1 MRLKIVNPQDFWC
14 GLFFIAL
21 GAAAMVAARA
31 YPMGSALQMG
41 PGYFPTWLG
50 GILIG
55 IGAAVGGFSLKR
67 APEPEDEAALRE
79 WAFRPWLVLTA
90 AIAVYAVLMDAG
102 FGFVPS
108 LMVLVIG
115 CAAAHKDVRW
125 VETLV
130 LSVCVTAASVAI
142 FYFGLRLP
150 YQLFWW
156 SA

>member
-1 MRLKIVNPQDFWC
+1 MLTFSNIAQIET
-14 GLFFIAL
+14 LFTTMEPANLAGESFT
-21 GAAAMVAARA
+21 
-31 YPMGSALQMG
+31 P
-41 PGYFPTWLG
+41 
-50 GILIG
+50 
-55 IGAAVGGFSLKR
+55 SLHPEELLLDDVP
-67 APEPEDEAALRE
+67 PEPEEEAALRE

-90 AIAVYAVLMDAG
+90 TIAVYAVLMDAG

-125 VETLV
+125 IETLV